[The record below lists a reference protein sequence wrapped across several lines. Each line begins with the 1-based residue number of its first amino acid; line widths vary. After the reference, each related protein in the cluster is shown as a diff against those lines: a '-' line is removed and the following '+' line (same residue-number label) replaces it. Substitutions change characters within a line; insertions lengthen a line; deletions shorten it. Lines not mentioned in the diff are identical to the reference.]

1 MAKRRPTKSWY
12 MDKLLSECNEWW
24 MVSPTS
30 LPKIGVFMLIQKASS
45 TSTRSLLHCSVMV
58 VWLWHL
64 KWILLFNVKYFQLI
78 LCSPGL
84 FLARTLTH
92 LFIIKSHKLNFA
104 SHIIS
109 EVSYLNVNID
119 LECCNMQTRY
129 IRVSFQLWNT
139 SQDHDPPKPSQFP
152 DQPIHSPL
160 LPTPSANYTKHSY
173 WIWFLS
179 TGLVF
184 NI

>member
-1 MAKRRPTKSWY
+1 
-12 MDKLLSECNEWW
+12 
-24 MVSPTS
+24 
-30 LPKIGVFMLIQKASS
+30 
-45 TSTRSLLHCSVMV
+45 MV
-58 VWLWHL
+58 VWLWHF

-109 EVSYLNVNID
+109 EVSYLNANID

-139 SQDHDPPKPSQFP
+139 SQDHDPSNPPNSLTNPFTLRYYPLHQLTTQNIVTEFDFCPLASYSTSKEILLLQTLLDSQTRF
-152 DQPIHSPL
+152 
-160 LPTPSANYTKHSY
+160 
-173 WIWFLS
+173 
-179 TGLVF
+179 
-184 NI
+184 